1 MKCDLCKSDSK
12 VINVAKC
19 RRETYRL
26 RECKSCGNRFYT
38 VEQKCDESDGYAAIK
53 QIRNFN
59 RNRIRK
65 ESAPNEAKS

>member
-1 MKCDLCKSDSK
+1 MKCDNCKGKSK

-19 RRETYRL
+19 RYETYRL
-26 RECKSCGNRFYT
+26 RECKSCGKRFYT

-59 RNRIRK
+59 RNKKRRNA
-65 ESAPNEAKS
+65 E